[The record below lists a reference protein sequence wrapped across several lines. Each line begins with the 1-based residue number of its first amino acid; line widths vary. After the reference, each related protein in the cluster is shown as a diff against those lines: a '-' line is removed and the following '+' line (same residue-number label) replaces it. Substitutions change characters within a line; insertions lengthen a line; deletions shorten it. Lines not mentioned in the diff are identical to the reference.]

1 MTRTPQ
7 SNSSTNIDAANPAL
21 LITGCVIV
29 GLMMLAFSPA
39 TPIFLALLALAPAML
54 ASEKGGKPLNWY
66 CYGFM
71 LWIVAIIHAAMIPAN
86 LENAPAMKRQF
97 WQGVRIGAI
106 VVAVLSIVIFPTIE
120 EGSPARA
127 FLGISA
133 IAGLVMGGVAWTQ
146 KI

>member
-71 LWIVAIIHAAMIPAN
+71 LWIVAIIHAAIIPGN
-86 LENAPAMKRQF
+86 PENAPAMKRQF
-97 WQGVRIGAI
+97 WQGVRIDAI

-133 IAGLVMGGVAWTQ
+133 IAGFVMGGVAWTQ